1 MSRPRKNGGGLIIAI
16 IGVILLIALLESL
29 LEIIIPLAIVGGI
42 GYGIYYFATK
52 QSRLEK
58 VNTKQRLQDLKD
70 NIRIADR
77 QVKLLDSYLDEKNY
91 TQYVVNAR
99 QLLNIYKRVLKK
111 AETIEKDIKFQL
123 DRLDVSPVNPDISEE
138 EADLLE
144 LAPELAHLYNNIQ
157 QDHLTILK
165 KIENADN
172 KEELTALH
180 EADMD
185 RFRDI
190 LDGYLKIKKA
200 PKNYYNADERL
211 AKAKTAMEKFD
222 LALDETLRKL
232 NESDLKDFDISLRMM
247 ADDDTN
253 L

>member
-1 MSRPRKNGGGLIIAI
+1 PSTLVP
-16 IGVILLIALLESL
+16 
-29 LEIIIPLAIVGGI
+29 
-42 GYGIYYFATK
+42 
-52 QSRLEK
+52 
-58 VNTKQRLQDLKD
+58 
-70 NIRIADR
+70 
-77 QVKLLDSYLDEKNY
+77 Y
-91 TQYVVNAR
+91 TTLFRSVNAR
-99 QLLNIYKRVLKK
+99 QLLPQIRHIKSELSELKAKMDLNIYKRVLKK
-111 AETIEKDIKFQL
+111 AETVEKDIKFQL

-190 LDGYLKIKKA
+190 
-200 PKNYYNADERL
+200 
-211 AKAKTAMEKFD
+211 
-222 LALDETLRKL
+222 
-232 NESDLKDFDISLRMM
+232 
-247 ADDDTN
+247 
-253 L
+253 